1 MEDYFDRDEP
11 SLNHQRSLRQVLAL
25 GRRCSGRGRRLLRRF
40 LSTVVV
46 AGIRT
51 GALHSSDTIAQRQRD
66 TLCLRA
72 NADVATEFAV
82 LVLFLLHRDVH
93 KRVLTEDGFG
103 VEVGGEEIRC
113 GLLLSEVK

>member
-25 GRRCSGRGRRLLRRF
+25 GRCCSGRGRRLLRRF
-40 LSTVVV
+40 LSTVVI

-66 TLCLRA
+66 PLCLRA

-93 KRVLTEDGFG
+93 
-103 VEVGGEEIRC
+103 
-113 GLLLSEVK
+113 